1 MHRLHP
7 AEIVFG
13 VALASA
19 CACARSIRP
28 DSSTSLSPCDASTA
42 DTAGWRE
49 ASLPEAPIGMKVP
62 STLVLKSDWA
72 PHGDPSFHHQSW
84 SADSTLLLMI
94 TRSHGPTNAVVRP
107 RATVCQVS
115 NRGLEGTVQILRM
128 SDVRTSRAVY
138 VTFATFA
145 LGANDEVKLDA
156 MAQSEASQ
164 QRVLAIIESVY
175 RKGETNDHR

>member
-62 STLVLKSDWA
+62 SALVLKADWA
-72 PHGDPSFHHQSW
+72 PHGDPPFHHQTW
-84 SADSTLLLMI
+84 PPDSTLLLMI
-94 TRSHGPTNAVVRP
+94 TRPAGPTNAVVRHRCP
-107 RATVCQVS
+107 V
-115 NRGLEGTVQILRM
+115 
-128 SDVRTSRAVY
+128 
-138 VTFATFA
+138 
-145 LGANDEVKLDA
+145 
-156 MAQSEASQ
+156 AQA
-164 QRVLAIIESVY
+164 
-175 RKGETNDHR
+175 